1 MLGLVLVTGA
11 ILGFCKLSIQ
21 AWEAHKERELGWGG
35 AYLFYGYLGLVLAG
49 ALVIIGANY
58 LGYDFLM

>member
-1 MLGLVLVTGA
+1 MGSA
-11 ILGFCKLSIQ
+11 Q
-21 AWEAHKERELGWGG
+21 RERTRLGG